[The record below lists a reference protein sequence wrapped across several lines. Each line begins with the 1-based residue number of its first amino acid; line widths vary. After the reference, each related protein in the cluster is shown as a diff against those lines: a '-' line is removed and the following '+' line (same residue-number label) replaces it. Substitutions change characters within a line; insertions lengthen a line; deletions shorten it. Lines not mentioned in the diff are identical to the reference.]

1 MSNTNI
7 APQQG
12 NLFETENIVVT
23 PAAAETQPP
32 THVEPAAETQ
42 PTHVEPAAETQ
53 PAHVDPAAETQP
65 PVFAVTKGNIGTAVP
80 QTREQIAAGL
90 ADPDLHAIRD
100 AIRAETDEAKQK
112 ALKEKKK
119 YSIIGLCPHYWQFNN
134 NHRAAAEALAECC
147 THKTCVDMDKRE
159 YGQQAIEGALRLTK
173 EPGMWKDKVIYIENS
188 LRGSGKCHIWLICPV
203 GMTAIETQQAFCK
216 ALGIPC
222 DDSVQEKQSFIYMT
236 GDAVYQTD
244 DFLRPLSQE
253 QIEARQT
260 AFQLRGLTID
270 GWEKAS
276 NDSTTGAA
284 APLPLRGGAGVGSET
299 QPTAMPTDADIIEPT
314 PRTDYIFDRHYKMT
328 GLDPQLICTPGH
340 QHNTVKSLLS
350 TGIVAMLTKA
360 EMAAQLLKR
369 TPDYWNHKDGDCK
382 RLVDD
387 FYSKYNDPARAL
399 TREQRQILAA
409 SERMNETS
417 TTAPDEKPEAQP
429 FCDELTLSEIYA
441 SPEPPRL
448 NRKKMP
454 RMVKAATSR
463 TPDEN
468 VECVSQATFPSFMM
482 HPKGLSA
489 KYIDNRP
496 RELRNGC
503 VTVAGTGVGKECITL
518 PINHIKADVKAIS
531 DSERKAEAE
540 YNQQYTTRN
549 TNLDKPRRRKFRIR
563 DLMADLTP
571 ASLKLRT
578 ADNDGAPLYCKMN
591 EIEQW
596 DKVENASGK
605 NNPFTVMKL
614 NDDEGNQ
621 YGAERAGAQS
631 VTVATTL
638 FLNWNA
644 STTPSKLIRYFRHVV
659 TDGPISRLTL
669 ATIPDPG
676 IGADCP
682 VFGDYEDGRY
692 DAALKPFIDNL
703 NAATGMIDCPQAR
716 KMIKE
721 LKAECDEFAIGS
733 GDRVFDNLTHRA
745 LVHVFRK
752 AICIYVGNGGKWEA
766 NIKPFC
772 RWSLHYDL
780 WLKLKY
786 FGDSIRQADADVPTS
801 KRGPQNMLEL
811 MPDPFTFQQL
821 SDKRFSLGMDR
832 EGTANQI
839 YQWLHRKK
847 VLRLTA
853 DSFKKA

>member
-1 MSNTNI
+1 MSNINNI

-12 NLFETENIVVT
+12 NLFETENIVVNPT
-23 PAAAETQPP
+23 AAETPQPA
-32 THVEPAAETQ
+32 HVEPAVET
-42 PTHVEPAAETQ
+42 P
-53 PAHVDPAAETQP
+53 P
-65 PVFAVTKGNIGTAVP
+65 PVYALTKGNIGTAVP
-80 QTREQIAAGL
+80 QTGEQIAAAL
-90 ADPDLHAIRD
+90 ADPELHAARD
-100 AIRAETDEAKQK
+100 AIRAETDEVKQK
-112 ALKEKKK
+112 ALKEEKK

-134 NHRAAAEALAECC
+134 NHRAAAEALAACC
-147 THKTCVDMDKRE
+147 THKTCVDMDERE

-188 LRGSGKCHIWLICPV
+188 LRGGGKVHIWLICPV
-203 GMTAIETQQAFCK
+203 GMTAIETQEAFCK
-216 ALGIPC
+216 ALDIPC
-222 DDSVQEKQSFIYMT
+222 DPALQQKQAFVYMT

-276 NDSTTGAA
+276 NDSTT
-284 APLPLRGGAGVGSET
+284 AGVGSET
-299 QPTAMPTDADIIEPT
+299 QPAAMPTDADIIEPT

-328 GLDPQLICTPGH
+328 GLEPSAISTDGKC
-340 QHNTVKSLLS
+340 HNSLKSLLS
-350 TGIVAMLTKA
+350 TGIVALLTKA
-360 EMAAQLLKR
+360 EMQGQLRKR
-369 TPDYWNHKDGDCK
+369 TPDYWQCTDCQNLI
-382 RLVDD
+382 RD

-399 TREQRQILAA
+399 TREQRQILAN
-409 SERMNETS
+409 SERMDEDHTS
-417 TTAPDEKPEAQP
+417 RLTPLAPTSQP
-429 FCDELTLSEIYA
+429 YCDELTLSEIYA
-441 SPEPPRL
+441 SPEAPRL

-703 NAATGMIDCPQAR
+703 NAATGIIDCPQAR

-752 AICIYVGNGGKWEA
+752 AICIYVANGMKWEA

-780 WLKLKY
+780 WLKLHY
-786 FGDSIRQADADVPTS
+786 FGDLIRQADADVPTS
-801 KRGPQNMLEL
+801 KRGPQNMMEL

-847 VLRLTA
+847 ITKLSA
-853 DSFKKA
+853 DTFKKNLTPDS

>member
-1 MSNTNI
+1 MSNINNI

-12 NLFETENIVVT
+12 NLFETENIVVNPT
-23 PAAAETQPP
+23 AAEAQQPA
-32 THVEPAAETQ
+32 HVEPAVET
-42 PTHVEPAAETQ
+42 P
-53 PAHVDPAAETQP
+53 P
-65 PVFAVTKGNIGTAVP
+65 PVYALTKGNIGTAVP
-80 QTREQIAAGL
+80 QTGEQIAAAL
-90 ADPDLHAIRD
+90 ADPELHAARD
-100 AIRAETDEAKQK
+100 AIRAETDEVKQK
-112 ALKEKKK
+112 ALKEEKK

-134 NHRAAAEALAECC
+134 NHRAAAEALAACC
-147 THKTCVDMDKRE
+147 THKTCVDMDERE

-173 EPGMWKDKVIYIENS
+173 KPGMWKDKVIYIENS
-188 LRGSGKCHIWLICPV
+188 LRGGGKVHIWLICPV
-203 GMTAIETQQAFCK
+203 GMTAIETQEAFCK
-216 ALGIPC
+216 ALDIPC
-222 DDSVQEKQSFIYMT
+222 DPALQQKQAFVYMT

-299 QPTAMPTDADIIEPT
+299 QPAAMPTDADIIEPT

-328 GLDPQLICTPGH
+328 GLEPSAISTDGKC
-340 QHNTVKSLLS
+340 HNSLKSLLS
-350 TGIVAMLTKA
+350 TGIVALLTKA
-360 EMAAQLLKR
+360 EMQGQLRKR
-369 TPDYWNHKDGDCK
+369 TPDYWQCTDCQNLI
-382 RLVDD
+382 RD
-387 FYSKYNDPARAL
+387 FYSKYNDPSRAL
-399 TREQRQILAA
+399 TREQRQILAN
-409 SERMNETS
+409 SERMDEDHTS
-417 TTAPDEKPEAQP
+417 RLTPLAPTSQP
-429 FCDELTLSEIYA
+429 YCDELTLSEIYA
-441 SPEPPRL
+441 SPEAPRL
-448 NRKKMP
+448 NRKKTP
-454 RMVKAATSR
+454 RMVKAVNSR

-468 VECVSQATFPSFMM
+468 LECVSQTSFPSLMM

-496 RELRNGC
+496 RELRAGC
-503 VTVAGTGVGKECITL
+503 VAVAETGIGKGCVDL
-518 PINHIKADVKAIS
+518 PIKHIMTDIEATTAV
-531 DSERKAEAE
+531 ERKAEQDFHQE
-540 YNQQYTTRN
+540 VNTRN
-549 TNLDKPRRRKFRIR
+549 SNLDKPRRRKFKIR
-563 DLMADLTP
+563 NLMANLTS
-571 ASLKLRT
+571 AALILRT
-578 ADNDGAPLYCKMN
+578 ADNDGAPLFCKMN

-596 DKVENASGK
+596 NAVENASGSK
-605 NNPFTVMKL
+605 NSFTIMKL
-614 NDDEGNQ
+614 NDDEGNS
-621 YGAERAGAQS
+621 YGAERAGTQS
-631 VTVATTL
+631 VTAATSL

-659 TDGPISRLTL
+659 TDGPISRLTS

-752 AICIYVGNGGKWEA
+752 AICIYVANGMKWEA

-780 WLKLKY
+780 WLKLHY
-786 FGDSIRQADADVPTS
+786 FGDLIRQADADVPTS
-801 KRGPQNMLEL
+801 KRGPQNMMEL

-847 VLRLTA
+847 ITKLSA
-853 DSFKKA
+853 DTFKKNLTPDS

>member
-1 MSNTNI
+1 MSNINNI

-12 NLFETENIVVT
+12 NLFETENIVVN
-23 PAAAETQPP
+23 PAAAETQQPA
-32 THVEPAAETQ
+32 HVEPAVET
-42 PTHVEPAAETQ
+42 P
-53 PAHVDPAAETQP
+53 P
-65 PVFAVTKGNIGTAVP
+65 PVYALTKGNIGTAVP
-80 QTREQIAAGL
+80 QTGEQIAAAL
-90 ADPDLHAIRD
+90 ADPELHAARD
-100 AIRAETDEAKQK
+100 AIRAETDEVKQK
-112 ALKEKKK
+112 ALKEEKK

-134 NHRAAAEALAECC
+134 NHRAAAEALTACC
-147 THKTCVDMDKRE
+147 THKTCVDMDERA

-173 EPGMWKDKVIYIENS
+173 KPGMWKDKVIYIENS
-188 LRGSGKCHIWLICPV
+188 LRGGGKCHIWLICPV
-203 GMTAIETQQAFCK
+203 GMTAIETQEAFCK
-216 ALGIPC
+216 ALDIPC
-222 DDSVQEKQSFIYMT
+222 DPALQQKQAFVYMT

-276 NDSTTGAA
+276 NDSTT
-284 APLPLRGGAGVGSET
+284 AGVGSET
-299 QPTAMPTDADIIEPT
+299 QPAAMPTDADIIEPT

-328 GLDPQLICTPGH
+328 GLEPSAISTDGKC
-340 QHNTVKSLLS
+340 HNSLKSLLS
-350 TGIVAMLTKA
+350 TGIVALLTKA
-360 EMAAQLLKR
+360 EMQGQLRKR
-369 TPDYWNHKDGDCK
+369 TPDYWQCTDCQNLI
-382 RLVDD
+382 RD
-387 FYSKYNDPARAL
+387 FYSKYNDPSRAL
-399 TREQRQILAA
+399 TREQRQILAN
-409 SERMNETS
+409 SERMDEDHTS
-417 TTAPDEKPEAQP
+417 RLTPLAPTSQP
-429 FCDELTLSEIYA
+429 YCDELTLSEIYA
-441 SPEPPRL
+441 SPEAPRL
-448 NRKKMP
+448 NRKKTP
-454 RMVKAATSR
+454 RMVKAVNSR

-468 VECVSQATFPSFMM
+468 LECVSQTSFPSLMM

-496 RELRNGC
+496 RELRAGC
-503 VTVAGTGVGKECITL
+503 VAVAETGIGKGCVDL
-518 PINHIKADVKAIS
+518 PIKHIMTDIEATTAV
-531 DSERKAEAE
+531 ERKAEQDFHQE
-540 YNQQYTTRN
+540 VNTRN
-549 TNLDKPRRRKFRIR
+549 SNLDKPRRRKFKIR
-563 DLMADLTP
+563 NLMANLTS
-571 ASLKLRT
+571 AALILRT
-578 ADNDGAPLYCKMN
+578 ADNDGAPLFCKMN

-596 DKVENASGK
+596 NAVENASGSK
-605 NNPFTVMKL
+605 NSFTIMKL

-621 YGAERAGAQS
+621 YGAERAGTQS
-631 VTVATTL
+631 VTAATSL

-752 AICIYVGNGGKWEA
+752 AICIYVANGMKWEA
-766 NIKPFC
+766 NIKSFC

-780 WLKLKY
+780 WLKLHY
-786 FGDSIRQADADVPTS
+786 FGDLIRQADAEVPTS

-847 VLRLTA
+847 ITKLSA
-853 DSFKKA
+853 DTFKKNLTPDS

>member
-12 NLFETENIVVT
+12 NLFETENIVVN
-23 PAAAETQPP
+23 PAAAETPQPA
-32 THVEPAAETQ
+32 HVEPAAET
-42 PTHVEPAAETQ
+42 P
-53 PAHVDPAAETQP
+53 P

-80 QTREQIAAGL
+80 QTGEQITVAL
-90 ADPDLHAIRD
+90 ADPELHAIRD

-112 ALKEKKK
+112 ALKEEKK

-134 NHRAAAEALAECC
+134 NHRAAAEALPECC

-173 EPGMWKDKVIYIENS
+173 EPGVWKDKVIYIENS

-203 GMTAIETQQAFCK
+203 GMTAIETQEAFCK

-222 DDSVQEKQSFIYMT
+222 DDSVQMKQSFIYMT

-260 AFQLRGLTID
+260 AFRLRGLSID
-270 GWEKAS
+270 GWEETQQTHPHPVGRGGDTPKAGNS
-276 NDSTTGAA
+276 GVQCNC
-284 APLPLRGGAGVGSET
+284 PPPYKGGAGGESVGS
-299 QPTAMPTDADIIEPT
+299 PT

-369 TPDYWNHKDGDCK
+369 TPDYWNDPDGDCR

-399 TREQRQILAA
+399 TREQRQIMAV

-417 TTAPDEKPEAQP
+417 ATAPDEKPAPQP
-429 FCDELTLSEIYA
+429 YCDELNLSEIYA

-448 NRKKMP
+448 NRKKTP
-454 RMVKAATSR
+454 RVVKAVISR

-468 VECVSQATFPSFMM
+468 VECVSQTSFPALQA
-482 HPKGLSA
+482 HPVGLSA

-496 RELRNGC
+496 RELRGGC
-503 VTVAGTGVGKECITL
+503 VAVAETGIGKACVDL
-518 PINHIKADVKAIS
+518 PIKHIMADVEATTAA
-531 DSERKAEAE
+531 ERKAEQDFHQE
-540 YNQQYTTRN
+540 VNTRN
-549 TNLDKPRRRKFRIR
+549 SNLDKPRRRKFKIR
-563 DLMADLTP
+563 NLMANLTS
-571 ASLKLRT
+571 AALILRT

-596 DKVENASGK
+596 NAVENASGSK
-605 NNPFTVMKL
+605 NSFTIMKL

-621 YGAERAGAQS
+621 YGAERAGTQS
-631 VTVATTL
+631 VTASTSL

-644 STTPSKLIRYFRHVV
+644 STTPSKLIRYLRHVV

-682 VFGDYEDGRY
+682 VFGDYDDGKY

-752 AICIYVGNGGKWEA
+752 AICIFVANGMKWEA

-780 WLKLKY
+780 WLKLHY
-786 FGDSIRQADADVPTS
+786 FGDLIRQANADVPTS
-801 KRGPQNMLEL
+801 KRGPQNMMEL
-811 MPDPFTFQQL
+811 MTDPFTFQQL

-847 VLRLTA
+847 ILRLTA